1 MDNYRQRTV
10 QALGWVFGSQLSS
23 QAISFCFG
31 IILARLLAPDDF
43 GLIAMVMVFSGFAS
57 LLSDVGFGSA
67 LIHKQDANQL
77 HYSSVFW
84 LNLALGCLMAF
95 AFYFSSTWI
104 SEFYSRPEI
113 KEIVQ
118 LLGLSFIVGSLA
130 LVPRIKLRKNLNFKT
145 LTLVDFTGMIIS
157 GITGITLAIKGYGY
171 WSLVFQILVKDL
183 VTASLVWAFGK
194 WAPRFSFDMGSIRE
208 LFGFSFN
215 VFLSK
220 AVQYL
225 AGKLD
230 VIIIGR
236 VLGGNA
242 LGIYDKALSLMLFP
256 LQNVSHVIANVMF
269 PSLSMIQSD
278 KERVKDVYLRCTR
291 AISLL
296 TFPMMVGMFVIS
308 ESFVMGV
315 LGEQWAE
322 LIPVMQIFCISG
334 IIRSIVTV
342 TGAIYLSQ
350 GETGL
355 QLKVTIL
362 TKPITIAGVI
372 AGVPWG
378 VIGIAIGSSVANLIN
393 SIITLSAAGSTINL
407 KLSTLLKTLSPTL
420 FAALSM
426 GLFVTLISPLTSLEK
441 GVLLMLVQM
450 ISGAL
455 FYWAI
460 IAIMKVRAYQDVMN
474 VLKKQ
479 LSTR

>member
-1 MDNYRQRTV
+1 MENYRERTV

-43 GLIAMVMVFSGFAS
+43 GLIAMVMVFSGFAG
-57 LLSDVGFGSA
+57 LLSNAGFGSA
-67 LIHKQDANQL
+67 LIHKRDAGQL
-77 HYSSVFW
+77 EYSSVFW
-84 LNLALGCLMAF
+84 LNITLGSTLAFLFFL
-95 AFYFSSTWI
+95 SSSWI
-104 SEFYSRPEI
+104 SGFYLRPEL

-118 LLGLSFIVGSLA
+118 LLGLSFIINALA
-130 LVPRIKLRKNLNFKT
+130 LVPRIKLTKALNFKT
-145 LTLVDFTGMIIS
+145 LTLADFSAMVIS
-157 GITGITLAIKGYGY
+157 GLTGITLAINGYGY
-171 WSLVFQILVKDL
+171 WSLVFHVLIRDIVS
-183 VTASLVWAFGK
+183 ACLVWIYGRWIPHLK
-194 WAPRFSFDMGSIRE
+194 FDLDSIKE

-215 VFLSK
+215 VFLSQ

-225 AGKLD
+225 AQKLD
-230 VIIIGR
+230 IIIIGR
-236 VLGGNA
+236 VMGGNS

-334 IIRSIVTV
+334 IVRSIVTV

-350 GETGL
+350 GATSL

-362 TKPITIAGVI
+362 TKPITIAGVL

-378 VIGIAIGSSVANLIN
+378 VIGIAIGSSVANFIN
-393 SIITLSAAGSTINL
+393 SIITLIAAGSTIDL
-407 KLSTLLKTLSPTL
+407 KLTTLLKTLNPTL
-420 FAALSM
+420 LAAISM
-426 GLFVTLISPLTSLEK
+426 GLFVTLISPLTSLET
-441 GVLLMLVQM
+441 GVLLMIVQM